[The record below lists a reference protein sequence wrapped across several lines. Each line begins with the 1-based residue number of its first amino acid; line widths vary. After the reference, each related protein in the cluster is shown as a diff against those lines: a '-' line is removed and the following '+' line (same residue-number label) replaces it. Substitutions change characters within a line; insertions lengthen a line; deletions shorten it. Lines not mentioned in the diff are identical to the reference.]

1 MGRSSTTRRGPLPH
15 PIVRAD
21 DPHLTRFAG
30 VLPFVH
36 FCEALDLPL
45 LLSHVAAPVGRV
57 RVHSP
62 ARVLFA
68 FLIAAVV
75 GTERLA
81 HLDWFEGDVIMVKLL
96 RLASWP
102 VRQVFA
108 RALAGVP
115 DAGVLALL
123 NINTG
128 LGLRTVRGATDIV
141 LDFDSTALV
150 CFGQQEKAEFGY
162 CGKGRNR
169 RRHYPLVC
177 SVAGSRGV
185 IHAKYRSGEGI
196 DEDEAIAFFKE
207 SVDRVRARM
216 PGIIIR
222 IRADAG
228 FWSNKTCAWLLEQK
242 LPFAFS
248 LPLRP
253 AVKLLAWT
261 AEFKPVDDVER
272 VPAEPGEDD
281 EDDDEGLEVA
291 EISGEALGMN
301 PKLRA
306 IVIRRRLHD
315 SKAPPAGK
323 KVEQDPDHRY
333 QVIVTSLDWEP
344 VDVWRFYNDRGDC
357 ERVFKTAKQALS
369 LGNLVSHDYRANEVA
384 FHLRLIAYNADIL
397 FQQEAEAAAVAEHR
411 PVTRMGIKARQS
423 RLYVLAGRLLREH
436 DHWVLRLP
444 ASKKVA
450 ALWAFYA
457 PVRGP
462 AG

>member
-15 PIVRAD
+15 PTVRAD

-36 FCEALDLPL
+36 FCESLDLPGL
-45 LLSHVAAPVGRV
+45 LTRVASPVGRL

-68 FLIAAVV
+68 FLVAAVV

-81 HLDWFEGDVIMVKLL
+81 HLDWFAGDVVMLKFL

-102 VRQVFA
+102 VRKVFSS
-108 RALAGVP
+108 ALSGVS
-115 DAGVLALL
+115 DAGVLALQC
-123 NINTG
+123 IETE
-128 LGLRTVRGATDIV
+128 LGLRSIQGVTELV

-177 SVAGSRGV
+177 SVAGSRAV
-185 IHAKYRSGEGI
+185 IYSKYRSGEGI
-196 DEDEAIAFFKE
+196 DENEAIAFFKE
-207 SVDRVRARM
+207 SVNRVRARV
-216 PGIIIR
+216 PGAIIR

-228 FWSNKTCAWLLEQK
+228 FWSNKTYVWLLEQK

-248 LPLRP
+248 LPLQP
-253 AVKLLAWT
+253 AVKLLCWT
-261 AEFKPVDDVER
+261 ATFKPVDDLER
-272 VPAEPGEDD
+272 VPAEEGEDQ
-281 EDDDEGLEVA
+281 EDDDEGLEYA
-291 EISGEALGMN
+291 EIEGKALGLD
-301 PKLRA
+301 PRLRA
-306 IVIRRRLHD
+306 VVIRRRLHD

-333 QVIVTSLDWEP
+333 QVIITSLDWDA
-344 VDVWRFYNDRGDC
+344 VDAWRFYNDRGDA

-397 FQQEAEAAAVAEHR
+397 FQQRAEAAAVLQKR
-411 PVTRMGIKARQS
+411 PVTKMGIKARQS
-423 RLYVLAGRLLREH
+423 RLYVLAGRLLRIH
-436 DHWVLRLP
+436 DQWVLRLP
-444 ASKKVA
+444 ASPRVA
-450 ALWAFYA
+450 ALWAFYDPIGA
-457 PVRGP
+457 AVG
-462 AG
+462 

>member
-1 MGRSSTTRRGPLPH
+1 M
-15 PIVRAD
+15 
-21 DPHLTRFAG
+21 
-30 VLPFVH
+30 PFVH
-36 FCEALDLPL
+36 FCESLDLPGL
-45 LLSHVAAPVGRV
+45 LTRVAAPVGRA

-81 HLDWFEGDVIMVKLL
+81 HLDWFDGDVIMLKLL

-102 VRQVFA
+102 VRQVFS

-115 DAGVLALL
+115 DAGVSALL
-123 NINTG
+123 NINTN
-128 LGLRTVRGATDIV
+128 LGLRSILGAREIV

-150 CFGQQEKAEFGY
+150 CFGEQENAEFGY

-177 SVAGSRGV
+177 SVAGSRAV
-185 IHAKYRSGEGI
+185 IHAKYRSGDGI
-196 DEDEAIAFFKE
+196 DEDEAIAFFQE
-207 SVDRVRARM
+207 SVERVRARM
-216 PGIIIR
+216 PGVVIR

-228 FWSNKTCAWLLEQK
+228 FWSNKTYRWLLAQK
-242 LPFAFS
+242 IPFAFS

-253 AVKLLAWT
+253 AVKLLCWT
-261 AEFKPVDDVER
+261 ATFKPVDDLQR
-272 VPAEPGEDD
+272 IPAEEGEDE

-291 EISGEALGMN
+291 EIAGEALGMD
-301 PKLRA
+301 PGLRA

-315 SKAPPAGK
+315 TKAPPAGK
-323 KVEQDPDHRY
+323 KVEQDPNHRY
-333 QVIVTSLDWEP
+333 QVIITSLDWEP
-344 VDVWRFYNDRGDC
+344 VDVWRFYNDRGDA
-357 ERVFKTAKQALS
+357 ERVFKTAKQALA
-369 LGNLVSHDYRANEVA
+369 LDNLVSHDYRANEVA
-384 FHLRLIAYNADIL
+384 FHLRLTAYNADIL
-397 FQQEAEAAAVAEHR
+397 FQQEAEAAAVAEKR
-411 PVTRMGIKARQS
+411 PVTKMGIKARQS

-436 DHWVLRLP
+436 NHWVIRLP

-457 PVRGP
+457 PNRAP

>member
-1 MGRSSTTRRGPLPH
+1 MGRSSTTRRGPLPY
-15 PIVRAD
+15 PTVRAD
-21 DPHLTRFAG
+21 DPNLTRFAG

-36 FCEALDLPL
+36 FCESLDLPA
-45 LLSHVAAPVGRV
+45 LLSGVAAPMGRV

-68 FLIAAVV
+68 FLVAAVV

-81 HLDWFEGDVIMVKLL
+81 HLDWFEGDVIMKKML

-102 VRQVFA
+102 VRQVFS

-115 DAGVLALL
+115 DVGVHSLL
-123 NINTG
+123 TINTE
-128 LGLRTVRGATDIV
+128 LGLRSVQGATELV
-141 LDFDSTALV
+141 LDFDSTAIV
-150 CFGQQEKAEFGY
+150 CFGEQERAEFGY

-177 SVAGSRGV
+177 SVAGSRAV

-207 SVDRVRARM
+207 SVERVRARM
-216 PGIIIR
+216 PKVVIR

-242 LPFAFS
+242 LPFTFS
-248 LPLRP
+248 LPMRP

-261 AEFKPVDDVER
+261 AEFKPVDDLER
-272 VPAEPGEDD
+272 VPAEEGEDED
-281 EDDDEGLEVA
+281 DDDEGLEIA
-291 EISGEALGMN
+291 EIAGTALGMA
-301 PKLRA
+301 PGLRA

-315 SKAPPAGK
+315 RKAPPAGK

-333 QVIVTSLDWEP
+333 QVIITSLDWDP
-344 VDVWRFYNDRGDC
+344 ADVWRFYNDRGDA

-369 LGNLVSHDYRANEVA
+369 LGSLVSHDYRANEVA
-384 FHLRLIAYNADIL
+384 FHLRLTAYNADIL
-397 FQQEAEAAAVAEHR
+397 FQQAAEAAAAAENR
-411 PVTRMGIKARQS
+411 PVTHMGIKARQS

-444 ASKKVA
+444 ASRKVA

-457 PVRGP
+457 PNRAR

>member
-1 MGRSSTTRRGPLPH
+1 MGRSSTTRRGPLPQ
-15 PIVRAD
+15 PTVRAD
-21 DPHLTRFAG
+21 DPNLTRFAG

-36 FCEALDLPL
+36 FCESLDLPA
-45 LLSHVAAPVGRV
+45 LLSAVVAPVGRV

-102 VRQVFA
+102 VRQVFS
-108 RALAGVP
+108 RSLASVP
-115 DAGVLALL
+115 DLGVAALL
-123 NINTG
+123 NINTN
-128 LGLRTVRGATDIV
+128 LGLRSVRGATHIV
-141 LDFDSTALV
+141 LDFDSTAIV
-150 CFGQQEKAEFGY
+150 CFGEQERAEFGY

-177 SVAGSRGV
+177 SVAGSRAV

-216 PGIIIR
+216 PNVIIH

-228 FWSNKTCAWLLEQK
+228 FWSNKTCTWLLEQK

-261 AEFKPVDDVER
+261 AEFKPVDDIER
-272 VPAEPGEDD
+272 VPAEEGEED
-281 EDDDEGLEVA
+281 EHDDDGVEIA
-291 EISGEALGMN
+291 EIAGVALGMD
-301 PKLRA
+301 PRLRA

-315 SKAPPAGK
+315 KKAPPAGK
-323 KVEQDPDHRY
+323 KVEQDPDHRF
-333 QVIVTSLDWEP
+333 QVIITSLDWEP
-344 VDVWRFYNDRGDC
+344 PDVWRFYNDRGDC
-357 ERVFKTAKQALS
+357 ERVFKTAKQALC
-369 LGNLVSHDYRANEVA
+369 LGSLVSHDYRANEVA
-384 FHLRLIAYNADIL
+384 FLLRLIAYNADIL
-397 FQQEAEAAAVAEHR
+397 FQQDAEEAAIAENR
-411 PVTRMGIKARQS
+411 PVTHMGIKARQS

-436 DHWVLRLP
+436 DRWVLRLP

-457 PVRGP
+457 PARFASG
-462 AG
+462 